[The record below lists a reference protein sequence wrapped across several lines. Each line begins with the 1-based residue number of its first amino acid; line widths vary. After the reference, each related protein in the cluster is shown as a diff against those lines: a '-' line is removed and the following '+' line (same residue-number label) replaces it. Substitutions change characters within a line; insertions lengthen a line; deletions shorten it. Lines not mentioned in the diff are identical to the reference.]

1 MRKIE
6 LKEVDAGQAGGM
18 QLPSLNYA
26 AVITQILSV
35 KADGMLIPE
44 LHKCL
49 NVLAAIEK
57 STDTVMLEEVEWQY
71 LVERIQ
77 AHRWPIATPA
87 VMAMIE
93 DICSAAL
100 IDPNV

>member
-1 MRKIE
+1 MRKID

-35 KADGMLIPE
+35 KADGMMVPE
-44 LHKCL
+44 LRKCL
-49 NVLAAIEK
+49 GVLAAVEK
-57 STDTVMLEEVEWQY
+57 GRDVVVLEETEWQY

-77 AHRWPIATPA
+77 SHRWPVATPA
-87 VMAMIE
+87 VMTMID
-93 DICSAAL
+93 DICSAAVF
-100 IDPNV
+100 DPNL